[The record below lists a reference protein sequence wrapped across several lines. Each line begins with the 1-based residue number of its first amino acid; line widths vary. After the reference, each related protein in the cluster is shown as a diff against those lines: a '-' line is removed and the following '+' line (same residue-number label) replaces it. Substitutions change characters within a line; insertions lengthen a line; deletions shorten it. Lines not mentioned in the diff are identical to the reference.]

1 MHPCHLW
8 GKLFSRPYN
17 LKRHINEIHTPS
29 HDVATLGWITS
40 TIPPYSG
47 VARPPFSNGI
57 VTPTLPQHDGVTY
70 HQSGVTP
77 ATPQCGVTPPRGGVT
92 PPHGG
97 VTPPHG
103 GVTPPNG
110 GVTPPHGGVT
120 PPNGGVTPPNGGVTP
135 PPPPHGRVTLHGGVT
150 PPPHGRVTPQ
160 PPPPHGGVTPPNGGV
175 TPPHGGVTPPN
186 GGVTPP
192 NGGVTPPPPPH
203 GRVTLHGGVTPPPHG
218 RVTPQPPPPHGRVT
232 PPPHGGFPP
241 HVGVTPSHGG
251 VTPPFHD
258 GVTPPPP
265 PHDVVNH
272 SMFGMS
278 VTRGSFVFQHPMT
291 MNVCGPTCC
300 GKTTWL
306 KQLLLNVDKMIQ
318 TRSHNIFWF
327 YKRLQPIYTEL
338 NKKLNNTKFIQCIP
352 PAITN
357 AKFFDDRFPS
367 LFIFDDLMRDSTN
380 K

>member
-1 MHPCHLW
+1 MYIRDVNIHPCHLW

-47 VARPPFSNGI
+47 VARPPFSHGR
-57 VTPTLPQHDGVTY
+57 VTPTPPQHDGVTY

-77 ATPQCGVTPPRGGVT
+77 ATPQCGVTPPQCGVT
-92 PPHGG
+92 PPRCG
-97 VTPPHG
+97 VTPH
-103 GVTPPNG
+103 G

-160 PPPPHGGVTPPNGGV
+160 H
-175 TPPHGGVTPPN
+175 
-186 GGVTPP
+186 
-192 NGGVTPPPPPH
+192 
-203 GRVTLHGGVTPPPHG
+203 PPPHG
-218 RVTPQPPPPHGRVT
+218 RVTPLPHG
-232 PPPHGGFPP
+232 
-241 HVGVTPSHGG
+241 GVTPSHGG

-357 AKFFDDRFPS
+357 AKFCDDRFPS